1 MAAPQEPT
9 EDRWLDEDAG
19 PVVRPYAMTH
29 GRTRPMTGDFDLI
42 ALVAATQPAPTAVVG
57 LGPEHTAIVVLCQQP
72 LSVAELS
79 AHLDLPV
86 GIIRVLLGDLLARGL
101 IVARD
106 PKSVVQ
112 LHNERVL
119 KAVLDGLRSL

>member
-1 MAAPQEPT
+1 
-9 EDRWLDEDAG
+9 
-19 PVVRPYAMTH
+19 
-29 GRTRPMTGDFDLI
+29 GDFDLI